1 MTMSVESIESKI
13 QPWLNAQRIGIA
25 AYSVM
30 VAPRLLRLPTQ
41 YENSQKQAE
50 LQKFSQNL
58 QLVLYTAWR
67 AHFGGQDDGKE
78 PRLRLE
84 QLPPSVLSLLDTVLT
99 KAPNHVPDDVQK
111 LKDPIKDV
119 LAWLDQTGSA
129 KQGMKSPSPLS
140 KAQIIAYH
148 ILDSVASARRI
159 ISLGASLGHKTTVR
173 WQSSWDSI
181 ADDPACIEHLDLL
194 LQKIRSPLADTRS
207 TLSVLCQLGDILK
220 ETLVW
225 PQLEN
230 ILLTQTFC
238 WPLLVS
244 GDGEHAAGISLPV
257 AVDLTFDGQGEV
269 AVESTQPDGNRQGGV
284 DASQWRHH
292 LERSVEV
299 AKLLWSGKHGNH
311 GIHPNWRS
319 TPDDFRWKV
328 THASVTFDFSWANRI
343 LGNIPASF
351 RDGSA
356 NTYFAMAVLARFLG
370 RRGYLSSV
378 VTGLVGE
385 QCRNKESQQEEL
397 DFWVTPPSGVA
408 AKLRYLFAARTFE
421 RAVLPKGSATEN
433 AVEGLLLQQ
442 ESAEKRAAARGMK
455 SAQTAEVVYGAKL
468 SHLADAV
475 QVGGWRQ
482 DRFIRCP
489 ELAWALHEDY
499 HARSS
504 RLLDIADPRVQSVL
518 TLLGDNSSP
527 VLDLQDSLDAPPRA
541 VGSALWHI
549 NMSLR
554 LRLPRLPPMFS
565 SLFIR
570 ATHDQPDSR
579 FWHVVWRAVGA
590 PMADFVQFHRAP
602 SAAQAA
608 AMLAEVFNCF
618 QPLESCPSH
627 RAPDII
633 VILGVEHF
641 AESLEGVGNPSVRNL
656 SVVPVLNEL
665 ISQGQLRS
673 APNAEA
679 LEAFLGSTRLILLRD
694 APDNDLDAL
703 APRAALDELTQ
714 AERTALS
721 VLSTFRQGFTHS
733 MASLCLRTMDLAALK
748 HDWGNIHAFLRGLQ
762 DKGVLRYGQGWYH
775 LPSSLR
781 DELQQALHAESG
793 EGTGAAGVQFV
804 AYHLAAGKALAPYT
818 LSDTV
823 TAMAFDQALLPEHI
837 YEAFFHFDRA
847 HSLAADAG
855 PQAQRLRQAALH
867 YKTQL
872 LRFAM
877 FPTWS
882 TVASLRQCI
891 NAAAFREAYEMGKEL
906 VAALEKDKAHPLHP
920 GLYLNVA
927 LSGAAWSKDEGRPEV
942 KTTLGEELAGP
953 EGFFERALKA
963 CEKPLFQAERDFN
976 RLCVLSAYANYLP
989 RDRPKQAERVQ
1000 AFDREILG
1008 LLDANADARG
1018 VRGEWFEEHGDES
1031 GSHAQAAHLYR
1042 LGVRWVPQWHQLW
1055 VKALGATTLALESPD
1070 WASAALQEYTA
1081 QMGQARRKRGL
1092 PSLTLEETMA
1102 HILRRAG
1109 HRWDASP
1116 PPGVKERWNAGV
1128 ELIRA
1133 TWGYAPEVQSALRE
1147 FRTYD

>member
-1 MTMSVESIESKI
+1 MI
-13 QPWLNAQRIGIA
+13 ARIKFA
-25 AYSVM
+25 L
-30 VAPRLLRLPTQ
+30 PERLPA
-41 YENSQKQAE
+41 QKGA
-50 LQKFSQNL
+50 
-58 QLVLYTAWR
+58 
-67 AHFGGQDDGKE
+67 
-78 PRLRLE
+78 
-84 QLPPSVLSLLDTVLT
+84 PSLSL
-99 KAPNHVPDDVQK
+99 
-111 LKDPIKDV
+111 
-119 LAWLDQTGSA
+119 
-129 KQGMKSPSPLS
+129 LS
-140 KAQIIAYH
+140 KAQIMAYY
-148 ILDSVASARRI
+148 ILDGVASARRI
-159 ISLGASLGHKTTVR
+159 VSLGASLVGRRSTTQ
-173 WQSSWDSI
+173 WQSSWDKIS
-181 ADDPACIEHLDLL
+181 ADHPRIDHLEALL
-194 LQKIRSPLADTRS
+194 KKIRSPLADTRS
-207 TLSVLCQLGDILK
+207 TLSTLCQLGDSLQ
-220 ETLVW
+220 ETLLW

-238 WPLLVS
+238 WPLLVP
-244 GDGEHAAGISLPV
+244 GDGDYDAGISLPV
-257 AVDLTFDGQGEV
+257 AVDLTFDGRGEV
-269 AVESTQPDGNRQGGV
+269 GVEGTQPDGNRHGGV
-284 DASQWRHH
+284 DASQWRDH

-299 AKLLWSGKHGNH
+299 ARLLWLGKHGNH
-311 GIHPNWRS
+311 GIHPTWRS

-351 RDGSA
+351 KDGSA
-356 NTYFAMAVLARFLG
+356 NSYFAMVVLARFLG

-385 QCRNKESQQEEL
+385 QCRNQESQQEEL
-397 DFWVTPPSGVA
+397 DWWVTPPSGVA

-421 RAVLPKGSATEN
+421 RVVLPKGRATEN
-433 AVEGLLLQQ
+433 AVQGLLLQQ
-442 ESAEKRAAARGMK
+442 ESAEKRAAVRGMK
-455 SAQTAEVVYGAKL
+455 SARTAEVVYGAKL

-482 DRFIRCP
+482 YRFIRCP
-489 ELAWALHEDY
+489 ELAWAIHEDY
-499 HARSS
+499 QAHSLGRW
-504 RLLDIADPRVQSVL
+504 DIADPRVQSIL

-527 VLDLQDSLDAPPRA
+527 VLDLQDSLDATPRA

-549 NMSLR
+549 NMALR
-554 LRLPRLPPMFS
+554 LQLPRPSPMFS

-570 ATHDQPDSR
+570 ATHDQQDSR
-579 FWHVVWRAVGA
+579 FWQVVWRAVGA
-590 PMADFVQFHRAP
+590 PMADFVQFERAP

-618 QPLESCPSH
+618 QPPESCPSH

-641 AESLEGVGNPSVRNL
+641 VESLEGMGNPSVRNIA
-656 SVVPVLNEL
+656 VVPVLNEL

-679 LEAFLGSTRLILLRD
+679 LAAFLGSTRLILLRD
-694 APDNDLDAL
+694 PPDNDLDAL

-721 VLSTFRQGFTHS
+721 ALSTFRWGFTHS
-733 MASLCLRTMDLAALK
+733 MAALCLRTMDLAALK
-748 HDWGNIHAFLRGLQ
+748 HDWGNIRTFLRGLQ

-781 DELQQALHAESG
+781 DELQQALQAGSG
-793 EGTGAAGVQFV
+793 EGTGTAGVPLV

-818 LSDTV
+818 VGDTV
-823 TAMAFDQALLPEHI
+823 PAMAFDQAFLPEHI

-847 HSLAADAG
+847 HSRAANVG
-855 PQAQRLRQAALH
+855 PQAQQLRQAALH
-867 YKTQL
+867 SKTQR
-872 LRFAM
+872 LRFAA

-882 TVASLRQCI
+882 TVASLRQCV
-891 NAAAFREAYEMGKEL
+891 NAAAFREAYDMGKEL

-920 GLYLNVA
+920 GFYLHVA
-927 LSGAAWSKDEGRPEV
+927 DSGAAWSKNEGRPEV

-963 CEKPLFQAERDFN
+963 CEAPLFQAERDFN
-976 RLCVLSAYANYLP
+976 RLCVLSAYVHYLL
-989 RDRPKQAERVQ
+989 RDRPEQAERAQ
-1000 AFDREILG
+1000 AFDCEILR
-1008 LLDANADARG
+1008 LLDTDADARG

-1031 GSHAQAAHLYR
+1031 GSHVQAAHLYR

-1070 WASAALQEYTA
+1070 WASAALQEYAA

-1092 PSLTLEETMA
+1092 PPYTIEETMA
-1102 HILRRAG
+1102 HILRHAG

-1147 FRTYD
+1147 LRTYD